1 MHTFDKQYWE
11 SHWRTVPPA
20 STGRNV
26 PEHPYLADEVADLE
40 PGTALDAGC
49 GEGAEAVWLA
59 TRGWTVT
66 AADISAGALA
76 RAAERAA
83 AKGVDPQT
91 IQWIEADLGVWRPDT
106 RFDLVSTFY
115 AHPAIP
121 QLTFYERIADWVAPG
136 GTLLIVGH
144 DHDAHQHGA
153 HGDHQH
159 GDHQH
164 GDHRHGTR
172 DEGGEHPPEAATA
185 TVSSITAL
193 LDDATWDV
201 ATARRHRRSVPRGP
215 NGTVELHDVVVRAV
229 RRS

>member
-11 SHWRTVPPA
+11 SHWQKVPPP
-20 STGRNV
+20 STGRDV
-26 PEHPYLADEVADLE
+26 TEHPYLADEIAELD

-59 TRGWTVT
+59 SRGWTVT

-76 RAAERAA
+76 RAAMRAA
-83 AKGVDPQT
+83 ASGVDPQT
-91 IQWIEADLGVWRPDT
+91 IQWVEADLGVWRPES

-121 QLTFYERIADWVAPG
+121 QLAFYERLANWVAPG

-144 DHDAHQHGA
+144 DHEAHQHGA
-153 HGDHQH
+153 HTHH
-159 GDHQH
+159 G
-164 GDHRHGTR
+164 
-172 DEGGEHPPEAATA
+172 EGGEHPPEAATA

-201 ATARRHRRSVPRGP
+201 VTATRHRRTVPRGP
-215 NGTVELHDVVVRAV
+215 NGEVELHDVVVRAV